1 MLQTPE
7 QIDKMYPN
15 EGEDFATLLNLEQV
29 DDSNLREGKIVKI
42 SDDSVMIDIQ
52 EKKEGRI
59 NINEIKD
66 NAGNLLY
73 KVDDS
78 ILVYVSKKGALRIS
92 HKKALRLQK
101 IRDTIKSLGEDFKDR
116 VVEGKIIKKNRGGF
130 IVESADGVEYFM
142 PKRDSALR
150 EDINKTY
157 IGKNIKACVV
167 DVRPNDNSILISR
180 KRFLDTNLITQKE
193 NAKKLLETGLAYE
206 GIVKG
211 VTKFGVFVE
220 IGGSVEGLVHA
231 TEISYKGHVNPLKM
245 YEVGDTVQV
254 KPLEYQEK
262 NNRLSLSIRALF
274 DDPWKE
280 IKNEIKVGYVIRVV
294 VSNLESYGAFV
305 DLGNE
310 VEGFL
315 HISEMSWDKNIKQP
329 SDYLKVGDE
338 INVEVIEID
347 ADNRKLRVS
356 LKKLQDKPFDKF
368 AKIHKVG
375 DIVKGK
381 VTTTTNF
388 GAFVNLG
395 GVDGLLHNEDA
406 FWDKSKK
413 CINEFKVGDEIEVRI
428 EKIDKSNEK
437 ISLSSKHLV
446 ESPSEKFGK
455 KHQIDDEISGKIV
468 DIKDFGIFVK
478 VDDEDI
484 DALIRNEDLGD
495 TKKDSI
501 KIGDAISG
509 ALVHIDKKTNRIR
522 LSIRRLQK
530 KKERQELNEYN
541 SDEKITLG
549 DVLKDRL

>member
-15 EGEDFATLLNLEQV
+15 EGEDFETLLNLEQV

-92 HKKALRLQK
+92 HKIALRLQK
-101 IRDTIKSLGEDFKDR
+101 IRDTIKSLVEDFKDR

-395 GVDGLLHNEDA
+395 GVDGLFDIESA
-406 FWDKSKK
+406 FCAKSKK
-413 CINEFKVGDEIEVRI
+413 AIN
-428 EKIDKSNEK
+428 
-437 ISLSSKHLV
+437 
-446 ESPSEKFGK
+446 
-455 KHQIDDEISGKIV
+455 
-468 DIKDFGIFVK
+468 
-478 VDDEDI
+478 
-484 DALIRNEDLGD
+484 
-495 TKKDSI
+495 
-501 KIGDAISG
+501 
-509 ALVHIDKKTNRIR
+509 
-522 LSIRRLQK
+522 
-530 KKERQELNEYN
+530 
-541 SDEKITLG
+541 
-549 DVLKDRL
+549 